1 MLKDESHHPYRN
13 PLQIVS
19 LHADSITGTG
29 MTTLEALQRLPD
41 GQFHLLCDELLRR
54 HEPRYRSLR
63 SHGIN
68 DRNESIVGQP
78 DSYVGDTS
86 DTCRIAFCYTTKRDG
101 WWTKVVEDVELARKK
116 SPNIEEVVCVITRDK
131 DREGPKKRA
140 KVAWLTRAKTAACG
154 AAFHLY
160 DGPEIARLLDDRD
173 NQDLRHDH
181 LGIPYSRRSF
191 QAILAGCRDYNNAK
205 IDELHTH
212 GRFDPDRYLVRA
224 ADRELFQIWQR
235 VWPRLEKQENRLQAK
250 MIALVSV
257 SGMGKTSLLCTFVKT
272 HSPHLPVLFVQG
284 RDISFDTEDCIVR
297 FVVQAIQGVLS
308 HESAKIEE
316 AAIVHQL
323 ERHSRL
329 TLVLDGLDEVGDPAK
344 VKRAVGYWLNSRLSQ
359 QCVLIVSS
367 RPESWNLCFDVTWV
381 KWMLEQSRDD
391 RGVLSTRER
400 KETDRFYDTNIFNI
414 PGLFSPDEL
423 QRAWVRAGRS
433 EEALY
438 LLSPEVRGELAHP
451 FTLRAFL
458 DLCDDSGWGRNATR
472 AKIIDAWL
480 KKRLLAEE
488 DMTNRLT
495 LDLYR
500 KALRLVV
507 LRITESGQGW
517 VSIDCLDEAPR
528 FDRVR
533 PPGPVIER
541 LLRASVL
548 ESLPG
553 RSDRIRFVFDY
564 IHDFLLG
571 EIDAENVT
579 HDPQSVARST
589 SKGSFSESYLRL
601 VRLGESL
608 LTVSGREAFLD
619 ELADRDPIRAAIIL
633 QFAPPLYPKHARE
646 KIVGCL
652 KGDAISRYRAR
663 AAFAVSQLGRID
675 CAEARLALLE
685 ILTPLERCPMYL
697 RIVGTWAFI
706 QLSCIEA
713 VSFVYALALFGPS
726 TNSTAYYF
734 RDLLALMRDVTDD
747 FRMHLG
753 DYACDHLDAVSGAH
767 EHARAVCVL
776 AHLGDER
783 LVPHL
788 EQRFESNGTLLGY
801 ENHALIA
808 LGSKLAA
815 ELFAKVLKQTANL
828 LAEKD
833 HIKGDLERRRLAHSV
848 SPSTADVRYLIS
860 PFFEAEIERLMQEGD
875 NETIRLCIHLSEQ
888 SESLRLL
895 QRSMFV
901 RAGQSEIH
909 DISLGRFARLL
920 DPRNWMLWW
929 KTADSDGDRRM
940 LLYVVSDVP
949 SIEVEQTLIDCL
961 DNEKVAGLAAH
972 ALGRIRSH
980 RASARLRQL
989 LEISPGRSTTSN
1001 VMMALGN
1008 IRDTNSVEALTRVAE
1023 KATGDSLLVSALS
1036 LGAIGTE
1043 EAEKALVMLLESG
1056 LETDWIVSGLLLLGS
1071 QTAVNRA
1078 LDEARMKEERG
1089 PRWLATRL
1097 GGAFCLQ
1104 GWTTGCYYTY
1114 IHDETLVEYLM
1125 QNEQVFTGQEKRD
1138 LINTLDH
1145 FDSENVRGLLRLLA
1159 SREGSDEDEE
1169 LPGDARLHVSHF
1181 AYRQLLY
1188 RGDSYGIDHF
1198 VAKAIREDGQLS
1210 LTGRELVRFQRPEV
1224 AKALREALLRTE
1236 EASQQA
1242 RIIHLMGFYGSVD
1255 DSSLIRTFVDCSD
1268 DRLANEA
1275 QEAHW
1280 RLSDPLLILP
1290 NWSEP

>member
-1 MLKDESHHPYRN
+1 
-13 PLQIVS
+13 
-19 LHADSITGTG
+19 

-78 DSYVGDTS
+78 DSYVGDTA
-86 DTCRIAFCYTTKRDG
+86 DTCRIAFCYTAQRKG
-101 WWTKVVEDVELARKK
+101 WWTKVVEDVKLATKK
-116 SPNIEEVVCVITRDK
+116 SPNIEEVVCAIARDK
-131 DREGPKKRA
+131 DREGPKKRQ
-140 KVAWLTRAKTAACG
+140 KVDWLTSAKAAAG
-154 AAFHLY
+154 RAAFHLY
-160 DGPEIARLLDDRD
+160 DGPEIARILDDRD

-181 LGIPYSRRSF
+181 LSIPYSRPSF
-191 QAILAGCRDYNNAK
+191 QAILASCREYNNAK
-205 IDELHTH
+205 IDELQTQ

-235 VWPRLEKQENRLQAK
+235 AWPRLEKQENRLQARL
-250 MIALVSV
+250 IALVSV
-257 SGMGKTSLLCTFVKT
+257 SGIGKTSLLCAFVKT
-272 HSPHLPVLFVQG
+272 RSPHLPVLFVPA
-284 RDISFDTEDCIVR
+284 RHISFDTEDCIVR
-297 FVVQAIQGVLS
+297 FVLHAIQGVLS
-308 HESAKIEE
+308 HESAKVEE

-323 ERHSRL
+323 EGHSRL
-329 TLVLDGLDEVGDPAK
+329 TLVLDGLDEVGDPAD

-391 RGVLSTRER
+391 RGALSTRER
-400 KETDRFYDTNIFNI
+400 RETDRFYSTNIFNI
-414 PGLFSPDEL
+414 PGRFSPDEL

-433 EEALY
+433 EKDLY
-438 LLSPEVRGELAHP
+438 LLSAEVRGELAHP

-458 DLCDDSGWGRNATR
+458 DVCDDSGWGRNATR

-480 KKRLLAEE
+480 KKRLHAEE

-500 KALRLVV
+500 KALRLVA

-528 FDRVR
+528 FDRAR
-533 PPGPVIER
+533 PPGPVLER

-548 ESLPG
+548 ESLPD

-564 IHDFLLG
+564 IQDFLLG

-579 HDPQSVARST
+579 HDPQSVAQSI
-589 SKGSFSESYLRL
+589 SEGSFSERYLRL
-601 VRLGESL
+601 VRLGASL
-608 LTVSGREAFLD
+608 VTGSGREAFLD
-619 ELADRDPIRAAIIL
+619 ELADRDPIRAAIML
-633 QFAPPLYPKHARE
+633 QFAPSSYPKHTRE
-646 KIVGCL
+646 KIVDCL
-652 KGDAISRYRAR
+652 KRDAISRYRAK

-675 CAEARLALLE
+675 CAESRLALLE
-685 ILTPLERCPMYL
+685 ILTPIDRCPIYL

-706 QLSCIEA
+706 QLSCTEA
-713 VSFVYALALFGPS
+713 VSFVYALAFFGPS
-726 TNSTAYYF
+726 TNATAYYF
-734 RDLLALMRDVTDD
+734 RDLLALMRDATHD
-747 FRMHLG
+747 FRMRLG
-753 DYACDHLDAVSGAH
+753 DYARDHLGAASGNH

-788 EQRFESNGTLLGY
+788 EQRFESNGTLLEY

-808 LGSKLAA
+808 LGSKAA
-815 ELFAKVLKQTANL
+815 AGLFANALKRTANI
-828 LAEKD
+828 LAGKD
-833 HIKGDLERRRLAHSV
+833 HADGDLERLRLARNV
-848 SPSTADVRYLIS
+848 FPCTADVCYLLS
-860 PFFEAEIERLMQEGD
+860 PFFEDEIERLMQEGD
-875 NETIRLCIHLSEQ
+875 NETITLCIELAERSQ
-888 SESLRLL
+888 SLRLL
-895 QRSMFV
+895 HRSMVV
-901 RAGQSEIH
+901 RAGQNEIH
-909 DISLGRFARLL
+909 AISLHRFASLL
-920 DPRNWMLWW
+920 DPQTWMLWW
-929 KTADSDGDRRM
+929 KTADSDDHRRT
-940 LLYVVSDVP
+940 LLYVVSEVP

-961 DNEKVAGLAAH
+961 DNEKLASLAAH
-972 ALGRIRSH
+972 ALGSIRSQ
-980 RASARLRQL
+980 RASAHLRQL
-989 LEISPGRSTTSN
+989 LEKTLGPSTTVE

-1023 KATGDSLLVSALS
+1023 NATGDSLLVSALS
-1036 LGAIGTE
+1036 LGAIGTD

-1056 LETDWIVSGLLLLGS
+1056 LETDWIASALLLLGS
-1071 QTAVNRA
+1071 ETAVNRA

-1089 PRWLATRL
+1089 PRWLAARL
-1097 GGAFCLQ
+1097 GQAFCLQ
-1104 GWTTGCYYTY
+1104 GWTNGCYYTY

-1125 QNEQVFTGQEKRD
+1125 QNEQVFKGQEKRD

-1145 FDSENVRGLLRLLA
+1145 LDSENVRGLLRLLA

-1181 AYRQLLY
+1181 AYLQLLY

-1224 AKALREALLRTE
+1224 AKALRAALLRTE

-1255 DSSLIRTFVDCSD
+1255 DSSLIRTFVDRSD

-1275 QEAHW
+1275 QEALW